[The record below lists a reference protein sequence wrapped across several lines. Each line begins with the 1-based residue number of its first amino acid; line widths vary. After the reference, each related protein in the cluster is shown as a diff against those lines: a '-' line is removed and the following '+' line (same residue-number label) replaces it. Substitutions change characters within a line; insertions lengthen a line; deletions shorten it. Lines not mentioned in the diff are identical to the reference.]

1 MRTKFNAVVRLCFLA
16 ATFLFLA
23 ASVSQ
28 SLAGDL
34 KLQAQ
39 LIWATNDPTSPNP
52 KHKPVEPAVEAKLK
66 SLPFRWT
73 NYYEVNRKEFT
84 VFQDG
89 STKVPMSDHCE
100 IIVKNLGHSIVE
112 VSLVGKGEHIG
123 KMTRAL
129 PKGELL
135 VTGGNAANTTGWFIV
150 LKQVE

>member
-1 MRTKFNAVVRLCFLA
+1 MRTKFNAVVKLCILA
-16 ATFLFLA
+16 ASFLFLA

-84 VFQDG
+84 VFQDET
-89 STKVPMSDHCE
+89 TKFPMINHSK
-100 IIVKNLGHSIVE
+100 IIFKNL
-112 VSLVGKGEHIG
+112 
-123 KMTRAL
+123 AL
-129 PKGELL
+129 SSFE
-135 VTGGNAANTTGWFIV
+135 
-150 LKQVE
+150 